1 MAHGSVIT
9 EALEDFL
16 ILYICYGTLLN
27 REFLWKVEKMVIG
40 FLSYLELLTP
50 LVTGFAYIFRGL
62 SKFLPNLKWMKIK
75 QNEITN

>member
-27 REFLWKVEKMVIG
+27 REFLWNVEKMVIA

-50 LVTGFAYIFRGL
+50 LATGFAYIFRGF